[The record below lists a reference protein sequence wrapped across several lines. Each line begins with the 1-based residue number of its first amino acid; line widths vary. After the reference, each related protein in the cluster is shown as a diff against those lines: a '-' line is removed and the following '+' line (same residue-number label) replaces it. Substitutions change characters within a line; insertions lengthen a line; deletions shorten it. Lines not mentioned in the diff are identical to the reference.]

1 MSNLLKALR
10 IDELEK
16 ALRKLEQQVNVLP
29 KGSSNARIEQLSLE
43 LKKEKNKRQNVT
55 KILDETID
63 KVEKMVKT
71 GF

>member
-16 ALRKLEQQVNVLP
+16 AVQKLEKQVETLP
-29 KGSSNARIEQLSLE
+29 KGSANAQIEQLSLE

-55 KILDETID
+55 KILDQTID
-63 KVEKMVKT
+63 KVEKMVSS
-71 GF
+71 GI

>member
-16 ALRKLEQQVNVLP
+16 AVQKLEKQVESLP
-29 KGSSNARIEQLSLE
+29 KGSVNAQVEHLTLE
-43 LKKEKNKRQNVT
+43 LKREKNKRQSVT

-63 KVEKMVKT
+63 KVEKMVQV
-71 GF
+71 GL